1 MTKTPFIICLNAVAL
16 LLFLGMVLQER
27 TIPQTERPKE
37 ETVSQEKKK
46 SNLPKTPV
54 KISSTEMPPVPQK
67 IAQLQAELTS
77 QPIIS
82 AIKREQT
89 EKEKLEMPPPLKFV
103 EREQTQQEKLDA
115 PPLLKFSKREKIQL
129 EKLELPPPLK
139 AERKDNARVHRV
151 KSLVALQPIEIAQS
165 SVPSNSKLN
174 PDAITRAAKNVE
186 FEQPKFNTV
195 SEPSFETR
203 KLKVKLA
210 ISAVDINKGMAIL
223 RETEQGKPLNFEI
236 FWPQNHGQ
244 SEKLYN
250 LLSSCYGMESALLDD
265 QGNLY
270 FPAKKKGRLPSGFSP
285 LLHQVKQAAAFRE
298 AQKLNALRERHSLNE
313 TAVSLR
319 VHRRT
324 THAALLSG
332 LERLSSKP
340 LSEFNSISARY
351 EISGGE
357 LTISDIK
364 FNNVSTSG
372 SIALGGSSCG

>member
-1 MTKTPFIICLNAVAL
+1 MTKTPFIICLNAIAL
-16 LLFLGMVLQER
+16 LLFVTMVLQER
-27 TIPQTERPKE
+27 TIPQTERSKVE
-37 ETVSQEKKK
+37 VALQEKIT

-54 KISSTEMPPVPQK
+54 KISSTEMPPAPQK
-67 IAQLQAELTS
+67 IAQSQVELMS
-77 QPIIS
+77 RPKINVM
-82 AIKREQT
+82 K
-89 EKEKLEMPPPLKFV
+89 
-103 EREQTQQEKLDA
+103 REQTQQEKLDPP
-115 PPLLKFSKREKIQL
+115 PPLKFEKRKQTQE

-139 AERKDNARVHRV
+139 AERKNNARVDRL

-332 LERLSSKP
+332 LERLSGKP

-357 LTISDIK
+357 LMISDIK
-364 FNNVSTSG
+364 FNSVSTSG